1 VSLARAGPLALDS
14 VDAEWWGVCGNGR
27 PTLTLDEFPALLIG
41 CDEAAG
47 TGEAKDAAEALG
59 VNARSRLSNE
69 SPPEEEGG
77 TARMVGLCDCE
88 DTTSSSTSR
97 PFASSSNSGGG
108 EDGAVLP
115 WENLKVDG
123 VKEDATRV
131 SSSDM
136 LVEAECLKPFLRDRI
151 GCGVRARLA
160 SNFAMVLATWLP
172 LETRDPGRSKP

>member
-1 VSLARAGPLALDS
+1 VSLVRAGPLAWDS
-14 VDAEWWGVCGNGR
+14 VDGICGNGR
-27 PTLTLDEFPALLIG
+27 PTLTLDGFPTLLFG
-41 CDEAAG
+41 CGEAAG
-47 TGEAKDAAEALG
+47 AGEAKDAAEALG
-59 VNARSRLSNE
+59 VNARSE

-77 TARMVGLCDCE
+77 TARMVGLWDCE

-97 PFASSSNSGGG
+97 AFASSSNSGGG

-123 VKEDATRV
+123 VKEDAMRV

-172 LETRDPGRSKP
+172 FETRDTGRSKP